1 MVAHA
6 DYGTLAAGRC
16 AAGVRAGLGARTVH
30 LHDLLGGG
38 AARVKPS
45 ADQQPRATEQT
56 HTGGRRPARAM
67 KLPPPT
73 PLPGGGRPPPPT
85 RPPRPARRPS
95 PATALGPP
103 APPPGRARTPSP
115 TYN

>member
-6 DYGTLAAGRC
+6 DYGTLAAGRG

-45 ADQQPRATEQT
+45 SDQPPRATEQT
-56 HTGGRRPARAM
+56 HTGGPRRARRVNV
-67 KLPPPT
+67 PPPA
-73 PLPGGGRPPPPT
+73 PLLGGGSPPTPT
-85 RPPRPARRPS
+85 RPPRPPTRPNAAAAIPASAS
-95 PATALGPP
+95 PCVG
-103 APPPGRARTPSP
+103 G
-115 TYN
+115 

>member
-16 AAGVRAGLGARTVH
+16 AAGVRAGLGARTFH

-56 HTGGRRPARAM
+56 HTGGRPPARAVN
-67 KLPPPT
+67 LPPP
-73 PLPGGGRPPPPT
+73 PPPPGGA
-85 RPPRPARRPS
+85 RPPHPTGAAR
-95 PATALGPP
+95 P
-103 APPPGRARTPSP
+103 APPPGAAKGMAPSAAPPVRAPSP
-115 TYN
+115 

>member
-45 ADQQPRATEQT
+45 SDQQPRATEQT
-56 HTGGRRPARAM
+56 HTGGRRPARAV
-67 KLPPPT
+67 KLPPPP
-73 PLPGGGRPPPPT
+73 PLLGGGSSPPPT
-85 RPPRPARRPS
+85 RPPPSTSRPGA
-95 PATALGPP
+95 ATA
-103 APPPGRARTPSP
+103 RA
-115 TYN
+115 

>member
-6 DYGTLAAGRC
+6 DYGTLAAGRG

-45 ADQQPRATEQT
+45 SDQPPRATEQT
-56 HTGGRRPARAM
+56 HTGGRRRARTM
-67 KLPPPT
+67 NLRSPT
-73 PLPGGGRPPPPT
+73 PLLGGASSPTPP
-85 RPPRPARRPS
+85 RPPRSTSRRA
-95 PATALGPP
+95 PATRCAV
-103 APPPGRARTPSP
+103 
-115 TYN
+115 

>member
-6 DYGTLAAGRC
+6 DYGTLAAGRG

-45 ADQQPRATEQT
+45 SDQPPRATEQT
-56 HTGGRRPARAM
+56 HTGGRRPARTIN
-67 KLPPPT
+67 LRSPT
-73 PLPGGGRPPPPT
+73 PLFGGASPPSST
-85 RPPRPARRPS
+85 RPARSTSRRS
-95 PATALGPP
+95 SATA
-103 APPPGRARTPSP
+103 
-115 TYN
+115 